1 MAEANYFKK
10 RSPRISRSRLSYS
23 SASEDDGK
31 GPIAVPEGLRA
42 ILNEIAR
49 EVRLILLIGITYK
62 KIAKLEFSTKIAKIC
77 PSYCS
82 KITKNLGIDIF

>member
-49 EVRLILLIGITYK
+49 EVRLILLIGI
-62 KIAKLEFSTKIAKIC
+62 FTKIANWNFLQKLQKFVRHIVQKLLKI
-77 PSYCS
+77 
-82 KITKNLGIDIF
+82 

>member
-49 EVRLILLIGITYK
+49 EVRLILLIGIFLQKLQIGIFYK
-62 KIAKLEFSTKIAKIC
+62 NCKNLSVILF
-77 PSYCS
+77 
-82 KITKNLGIDIF
+82 KITINLGIDIF

>member
-62 KIAKLEFSTKIAKIC
+62 KIAKLEFSTKITRKLSFILL
-77 PSYCS
+77 
-82 KITKNLGIDIF
+82 KITQNVVF

>member
-62 KIAKLEFSTKIAKIC
+62 KIAKLEFSTKIAKNC
-77 PSYCS
+77 PLYCL
-82 KITKNLGIDIF
+82 KIT

>member
-49 EVRLILLIGITYK
+49 EVRFWNFSKLSNHFNLL
-62 KIAKLEFSTKIAKIC
+62 
-77 PSYCS
+77 
-82 KITKNLGIDIF
+82 

>member
-31 GPIAVPEGLRA
+31 GPIAVPEGLRT

-49 EVRLILLIGITYK
+49 EVREKFCISIFELWRQIFFFILNSETLTV
-62 KIAKLEFSTKIAKIC
+62 F
-77 PSYCS
+77 
-82 KITKNLGIDIF
+82 

>member
-31 GPIAVPEGLRA
+31 GPIAVPEGLRT

-49 EVRLILLIGITYK
+49 EVR
-62 KIAKLEFSTKIAKIC
+62 EKIC
-77 PSYCS
+77 IS
-82 KITKNLGIDIF
+82 IFEVWTVEADFLLHIS

>member
-62 KIAKLEFSTKIAKIC
+62 KLQNWNFLQKLQKNC
-77 PSYCS
+77 PLYCL
-82 KITKNLGIDIF
+82 KITQNVAF

>member
-62 KIAKLEFSTKIAKIC
+62 KNFAKLEFSTKIAEIC
-77 PSYCS
+77 PSYCLE
-82 KITKNLGIDIF
+82 IT

>member
-49 EVRLILLIGITYK
+49 EVRLILQIG
-62 KIAKLEFSTKIAKIC
+62 FFTKIANWNFLQKLQKKLSSILFQM
-77 PSYCS
+77 Y
-82 KITKNLGIDIF
+82 

>member
-49 EVRLILLIGITYK
+49 EVRLILLIGITNK
-62 KIAKLEFSTKIAKIC
+62 RNCKLEFSTKLQKFVRHIVQKLLKI
-77 PSYCS
+77 
-82 KITKNLGIDIF
+82 

>member
-49 EVRLILLIGITYK
+49 EVRFWNF
-62 KIAKLEFSTKIAKIC
+62 EFF
-77 PSYCS
+77 Y
-82 KITKNLGIDIF
+82 NF

>member
-49 EVRLILLIGITYK
+49 EVRLILLIGIFFYK
-62 KIAKLEFSTKIAKIC
+62 NCKLEFSTKLQKFVRHIVQKLLKI
-77 PSYCS
+77 
-82 KITKNLGIDIF
+82 

>member
-49 EVRLILLIGITYK
+49 EVRFWN
-62 KIAKLEFSTKIAKIC
+62 FST
-77 PSYCS
+77 
-82 KITKNLGIDIF
+82 IFEAFKSL